1 MVLGIIG
8 SIFGIIGGI
17 IALVIGTI
25 SSGLGETDSGSIFGQ
40 AIGVILVCIVTLI
53 ISCIIN
59 KNRIAM
65 GVLLIIGG
73 LLNFILI
80 GGFGILSGI
89 LILVA
94 GVIALIRK

>member
-1 MVLGIIG
+1 
-8 SIFGIIGGI
+8 
-17 IALVIGTI
+17 
-25 SSGLGETDSGSIFGQ
+25 
-40 AIGVILVCIVTLI
+40 
-53 ISCIIN
+53 
-59 KNRIAM
+59 M